1 MMRPPNLGRTSTH
14 YCRRLS
20 INAADAFKSNYKV
33 NWSGDAI
40 RKDIMQWMLETNI
53 ILGETMANISLVD
66 AGNQRPKTHTFHM
79 SIGDCTI
86 TFHDVSILLG
96 LLVDSEPMT
105 SAGCDNWT
113 QLCPE
118 LLGVYFSWFQLERG
132 LGETEMA

>member
-53 ILGETMANISLVD
+53 ILGETMANISLD
-66 AGNQRPKTHTFHM
+66 AL
-79 SIGDCTI
+79 DL
-86 TFHDVSILLG
+86 VLLFWWFG
-96 LLVDSEPMT
+96 VVLV
-105 SAGCDNWT
+105 
-113 QLCPE
+113 
-118 LLGVYFSWFQLERG
+118 VR
-132 LGETEMA
+132 